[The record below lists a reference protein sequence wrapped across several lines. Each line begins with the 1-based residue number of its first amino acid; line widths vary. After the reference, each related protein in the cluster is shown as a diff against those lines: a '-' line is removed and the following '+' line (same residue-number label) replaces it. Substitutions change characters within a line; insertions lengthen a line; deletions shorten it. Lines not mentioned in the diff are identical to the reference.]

1 MIDFRVLILTAL
13 ILLAGCDS
21 AEQKAEKFY
30 QSGQDYF
37 AQQKFDAAKIEYT
50 NALRT
55 NESHV
60 PSLYGLSRVLEI
72 EKNWELMEQNL
83 SKVLELDPEHVQARI
98 SLTNLYIGS
107 GRTSL
112 AVESSAYLMKLAPEK
127 VNVKVVRAAALFK
140 AGNNAEAANTIAD
153 VLAMD
158 PANIDAAALTASQHL
173 AQGDSESTLAALAP
187 AMAQHPSNSVLLYLT
202 LRAYALTNNFSGSI
216 PVYQK
221 LMALHPSN
229 TTLPDALARGYLK
242 MGQLDRAVELFEG
255 IAASRKNVDYLFRAI
270 ELVNAVQG
278 VDAAEQ
284 AVRRYLV
291 EYPEMTKLHFAL
303 ADIYIKKR
311 NVTGAKFEIRK
322 VISASENENVA
333 LEAMNRLARLEMIAS
348 NDDEALTMVN
358 EVIERDPQNISAISI
373 RSYIW
378 ISQGN
383 AESAIRELRTYLRN
397 APNSTELLMTLA
409 KAHESKQQWELANE
423 NYARAVKASD
433 GNPQYKLVY
442 AKYLLERKQYK
453 QAEELIGPLYR
464 GSVNSEEIITLY
476 AKLNV
481 ALEDWPA
488 AEEATEAL
496 LSLAGDSPM
505 IAQLRSRILFGKND
519 VVAAIK
525 QLEHLRTLAPDS
537 VQATG
542 MLVNAYLEAGRRA
555 DAETLIQG
563 IIAKDEKHY
572 VGHLLLANLY
582 IYVSEYENAKRSFET
597 ALALNPKVF
606 EAHTSLIQLLL
617 KSERNMDAE
626 AAVNRALQAF
636 PNNSV
641 LLMYA
646 ANIQQRN
653 KNVDAAKKIYSQIL
667 EIEPGHDVAANN
679 LASLLLQDGS
689 AESLARAETV
699 ADRFRQSQ
707 TPQFQDTLGRI
718 YTLQGKLDEALYLLK
733 RAAASLPQVAE
744 VHYHLGYAYQLK
756 GDKVSA
762 NIELTAAVERASGD
776 EGWLPNAKALLGA
789 D

>member
-1 MIDFRVLILTAL
+1 MIDFRVLILA
-13 ILLAGCDS
+13 ILVLLGGCDS
-21 AEQKAEKFY
+21 AEQKTTKFY

-55 NESHV
+55 NDSHI

-72 EKNWELMEQNL
+72 EKNWESMEQNL
-83 SKVLELDPEHVQARI
+83 NKLLELDPDHIQARI

-107 GRTSL
+107 GRTNL
-112 AVESSAYLMKLAPEK
+112 AVENSAYLMKLAPEQ
-127 VNVKVVRAAALFK
+127 VDVKIVRAAALFK
-140 AGNNAEAANTIAD
+140 VGNYAKAADIID
-153 VLAMD
+153 EVLATD
-158 PANIDAAALTASQHL
+158 PANIDAAALTASQHVGR
-173 AQGDSESTLAALAP
+173 GDAESALAALAP
-187 AMAQHPSNSVLLYLT
+187 ALDQHPTNSVLLYLK

-216 PVYQK
+216 PVYQQ
-221 LMALHPSN
+221 LMTLHPNN
-229 TTLPDALARGYLK
+229 TALPDALARGYLK
-242 MGQLDRAVELFEG
+242 MGQFDSAVELFEG

-284 AVRRYLV
+284 AVRSYLV
-291 EYPEMTKLHFAL
+291 KYPTMTKLHFAL

-311 NVTGAKFEIRK
+311 NVNDAKAEIRK

-333 LEAMNRLARLEMIAS
+333 LEAMNRLARLEMITS
-348 NDDEALTMVN
+348 NHDEALTMVD

-378 ISQGN
+378 ISQGK

-397 APNSTELLMTLA
+397 APKSTELLMTLA
-409 KAHESKQQWELANE
+409 KAHESEQQWELANE

-442 AKYLLERKQYK
+442 ANYLLERKQYQ
-453 QAEELIGPLYR
+453 QAEELISPLYR
-464 GSVNSEEIITLY
+464 NNSNNEEVVTLY

-481 ALEDWPA
+481 AQEDWPA

-496 LSLAGDSPM
+496 RSLAGDSPM
-505 IAQLRSRILFGKND
+505 IAQLRSRIFFGKND
-519 VVAAIK
+519 VAAAIK
-525 QLEHLRTLAPDS
+525 QLEHLQTLAPDS

-542 MLVNAYLEAGRRA
+542 MLVNAYLEAGRRGE
-555 DAETLIQG
+555 AEALIRR

-572 VGHLLLANLY
+572 FGHLLLANLY
-582 IYVSEYENAKRSFET
+582 IYVSEYENAERSFE
-597 ALALNPKVF
+597 AVLALNPKML

-617 KSERNMDAE
+617 RSERNEDAE
-626 AAVNRALQAF
+626 AAVNRALQTF
-636 PNNSV
+636 PKNSV

-653 KNVDAAKKIYSQIL
+653 KNLEAAKQIYSQIL
-667 EIEPGHDVAANN
+667 VSAPGHDVAANN

-707 TPQFQDTLGRI
+707 MPQFQDTLGRI
-718 YTLQGKLDEALYLLK
+718 YTLQGKLDEAIYLLK
-733 RAAASLPQVAE
+733 RAAAGLPSVGE
-744 VHYHLGYAYQLK
+744 VRYHLGHAYVLK

-762 NIELTAAVERASGD
+762 SIELTAALKNASGD
-776 EGWLPNAKALLGA
+776 ERWLPDAKALL
-789 D
+789 DTL